1 MSAAKRRYLAHF
13 HTGCAGSDKLAAA
26 SFAQLQAL
34 VAQIKGGD
42 VSAVGRLT
50 RYLQRLSQVF
60 GQGLAHMRALGSPPG
75 PDAAAGRTYIAQA
88 ARLVAA
94 IRQLGQSVGRLDAR
108 GIAAAN
114 GAMRSATGAAH
125 DAAARY
131 GFATCASTS
140 AGPAATGPIV

>member
-13 HTGCAGSDKLAAA
+13 QNGCAGSDKLAAT
-26 SFAQLQAL
+26 SSAQLQAL

-42 VSAVGRLT
+42 VSAVSRLT
-50 RYLQRLSQVF
+50 RYLQRLSQAF
-60 GQGLAHMRALGSPPG
+60 SQGLARMRALGSPPG

-88 ARLVAA
+88 ARLIAA

-114 GAMRSATGAAH
+114 GELRTATGAAH
-125 DAAARY
+125 SAAARY
-131 GFATCASTS
+131 GFETCGSTASGSAS
-140 AGPAATGPIV
+140 AGPIV